1 MIQNKK
7 EVMLNRLYL
16 CSENHDQYADLLSQA
31 RLPGLTLTTRL
42 EEANLVLA
50 DPPVFANQLDHAHQ
64 LVWLQSTFA
73 GCDALLANPKRDYQ
87 LTNVRG
93 IFGPLMS
100 EYVFGQLLSFT
111 RHLRQYQ
118 AQQVE
123 RLWSPI
129 SYSSLQGMHMV
140 VLGTGSIG
148 AHVAMTAKHFGM
160 TVTGVSRSGTPITP
174 FDDVVS
180 NTDLHHA
187 LSSADVIVS
196 TLPSTPQTKHL
207 LNADSL
213 SHCHHALLFN
223 VGRGPVLE
231 EQGLLSAIEKQNIRH
246 AFLDVFATEPLGN
259 DHPFWSHP
267 AISVTP
273 HISAISVPEQV
284 VMLFKENY
292 LRWVNGEPLQYV
304 VNFES
309 GY

>member
-1 MIQNKK
+1 
-7 EVMLNRLYL
+7 MLNRLYL
-16 CSENHDQYADLLSQA
+16 CSENHDQYADLLA
-31 RLPGLTLTTRL
+31 KANLPNVILTTHI

-50 DPPVFANQLDHAHQ
+50 DPPAFAHQLEHAHQ
-64 LVWLQSTFA
+64 LAWLQSTFA

-100 EYVFGQLLSFT
+100 EYVFGQLLSVT

-148 AHVAMTAKHFGM
+148 AHVAATAKHFGM
-160 TVTGVSRSGTPITP
+160 TVTGVSRSGTPTAP

-180 NTDLHHA
+180 NADLRTA

-213 SHCHHALLFN
+213 SHCHQALLFN

-259 DHPFWSHP
+259 DHPYWSHP

-292 LRWVNGEPLQYV
+292 LRWVNGEHLQYV
-304 VNFES
+304 VDFEA